1 MAYTG
6 RFDDYLDTF
15 QLDGQQLPKTIG
27 KDYQLDGGFDATPIP
42 FARNGYTIKFTFHKA
57 ENLPRSD
64 LSSKF
69 SDPYLTA
76 TLTSDLPKRHK
87 SDPDM
92 ILRTPTI
99 HNCLNPKWNT
109 EWIVAGIPST
119 GFKLKCRI
127 YDEDQTDHD
136 DRLGNVTLIIDR
148 INSGWPGIKHNSFII
163 KKRTGSKRAYI
174 LHGCTAMLDSDA
186 RLDGFLFL
194 SVELLGKSEKPH
206 GRMYTVGVT
215 SFFKHYSPLI
225 GLLAGTKAP
234 NTSEEH
240 GQHNVERYD
249 FQANQFQLQ
258 GPVPAD
264 LYHRF
269 FEFKPFVKE
278 MFDGSGIRGRLLNKV
293 LHHQHASI
301 YKYSSST
308 EYGIVNPCSEEA
320 SLQFLKMVHFDD
332 GWRTFTYILTLDGL
346 LRFTETGKEFGID
359 LLSKHAMHSDV
370 SVYVA
375 FSGEFI
381 VRRRHNYHQSSYQ
394 DTGLSHDQNNED
406 PSNYKLIIDN
416 ESGTYRPKN
425 DLLPLLKKFLKKNFP
440 GLRVE
445 TKECTDEAHALF
457 KQEQRERK
465 KTERRHVQ
473 MVQHTDG
480 DISLG
485 DEEILAKSLAGKK
498 GKRER
503 IYATLED
510 PRKAIKDILDGD
522 R

>member
-6 RFDDYLDTF
+6 RFDDYLNTF
-15 QLDGQQLPKTIG
+15 QPDGRQLSKTID

-42 FARNGYTIKFTFHKA
+42 FAREGYTIKFTFHKA
-57 ENLPRSD
+57 KNLPRSD
-64 LSSKF
+64 LSSKL

-92 ILRTPTI
+92 MLRTPTI

-136 DRLGNVTLIIDR
+136 DRLGNVTLKIDR
-148 INSGWPGIKHNSFII
+148 IESGWRGKKHEPFII
-163 KKRTGSKRAYI
+163 KKRTGSKRAYL
-174 LHGCTAMLDSDA
+174 LHGCTAMLDPDV
-186 RLDGFLFL
+186 RLDGSLFL
-194 SVELLGKSEKPH
+194 SVELLGISEKPH

-234 NTSEEH
+234 NTSEEY
-240 GQHNVERYD
+240 GQHHVERYD

-258 GPVPAD
+258 GPVPAE

-278 MFDGSGIRGRLLNKV
+278 MFDGSGIRGRLLNKA
-293 LHHQHASI
+293 LHHQHATI

-308 EYGIVNPCSEEA
+308 EYGIVSPCSNEA
-320 SLQFLKMVHFDD
+320 SMQFLKMVHFGD

-346 LRFTETGKEFGID
+346 LRFTETGKDFGID

-381 VRRRHNYHQSSYQ
+381 VRRRHNHNQSSYQ
-394 DTGLSHDQNNED
+394 DTDLSHAQNNEE
-406 PSNYKLIIDN
+406 PSNFELIIDN
-416 ESGTYRPKN
+416 ESGTYRPKG
-425 DLLPLLKKFLKKNFP
+425 DLLPLLRKFLKKNFP
-440 GLRVE
+440 GLCVE
-445 TKECTDEAHALF
+445 TKDCLDEAHASF
-457 KQEQRERK
+457 KQDQREYK
-465 KTERRHVQ
+465 KKERRHVQ
-473 MVQHTDG
+473 SALLTDS
-480 DISLG
+480 DISHS
-485 DEEILAKSLAGKK
+485 DEEILTKCLAGKK

-510 PRKAIKDILDGD
+510 PRKAIKDLLDGE
-522 R
+522 